1 MQNHEVVT
9 EEQRKF
15 EAMLKYY
22 QQRVTCCVC
31 NRTKLRHAVDDLV
44 SFLLET
50 INTLR
55 VKLELREKEVEGL
68 QAQLAAV
75 KAAIPCFTVPKGA
88 ESILCDGEPGT
99 IEVINPGPMFT
110 AADGEINEEVQR

>member
-55 VKLELREKEVEGL
+55 VKLELREKDVEGL
-68 QAQLAAV
+68 QAATPAV
-75 KAAIPCFTVPKGA
+75 IFTPAPPDEGPTFINGSRPVFTDPEGTSGGA
-88 ESILCDGEPGT
+88 
-99 IEVINPGPMFT
+99 
-110 AADGEINEEVQR
+110 

>member
-31 NRTKLRHAVDDLV
+31 NRTKLRAAVDDLV

-50 INTLR
+50 INVLR
-55 VKLELREKEVEGL
+55 VKLELREDEIEKLQAEIDGFRSQPTFIPKPTDSDERPNFVDGSQPVYTATPAGGNVEG
-68 QAQLAAV
+68 
-75 KAAIPCFTVPKGA
+75 
-88 ESILCDGEPGT
+88 
-99 IEVINPGPMFT
+99 
-110 AADGEINEEVQR
+110 

>member
-44 SFLLET
+44 SFLLQELSLWRARLERT
-50 INTLR
+50 ECDLR
-55 VKLELREKEVEGL
+55 TAE
-68 QAQLAAV
+68 AAV
-75 KAAIPCFTVPKGA
+75 QKP
-88 ESILCDGEPGT
+88 ESTFEP
-99 IEVINPGPMFT
+99 VFT
-110 AADGEINEEVQR
+110 AAPVEVQR